1 MMFKNNIIFNELPDC
16 LIGIGA
22 FRRVT
27 PEPHPGLAV
36 GPVVYPGL
44 RAGAKSPRSFLA
56 VGFPLQSRLESG
68 RGGSARLF
76 NASDLNLEIDLKD

>member
-1 MMFKNNIIFNELPDC
+1 MMFKNNIIFNELPDR

-56 VGFPLQSRLESG
+56 VGFPLLSLTRN
-68 RGGSARLF
+68 ARAYSL
-76 NASDLNLEIDLKD
+76 AGTVHCLMNLP

>member
-1 MMFKNNIIFNELPDC
+1 MMFKNNIRFDELPDC
-16 LIGIGA
+16 LIGFLA

-56 VGFPLQSRLESG
+56 VGSLPR
-68 RGGSARLF
+68 ARLGAAVP
-76 NASDLNLEIDLKD
+76 NAKCTSLLTSR